1 MNLSVFYIKLLVNKN
16 VPFSVSNSL
25 KAETEILKIRKG
37 PETTNTFLFK
47 EALFYYG

>member
-1 MNLSVFYIKLLVNKN
+1 MCLFCLYL
-16 VPFSVSNSL
+16 L